1 MLQGRISSA
10 EDEVA
15 WYLKTVLDQYVPN
28 VNPHIR
34 QVISKTWTYLDKSV
48 YLKIIFLF
56 LDQNVCCGFS
66 KRRFFWAPKTNV
78 KTDG

>member
-1 MLQGRISSA
+1 MSDISLLFQGRISSV

-34 QVISKTWTYLDKSV
+34 QVISCYIFTVFEMAPSNIVLSV
-48 YLKIIFLF
+48 FLKERYTKLATNYIF
-56 LDQNVCCGFS
+56 
-66 KRRFFWAPKTNV
+66 
-78 KTDG
+78 